1 MLMLNADE
9 TRAALPFNALIGAIE
24 TMFKSGCVMP
34 VRHHHEMEV
43 PGEAAGTM
51 LLMPAWVPGA
61 YAGVKILNLIPD
73 NHLRALP
80 TIYGQ
85 YLLSS
90 ARTGK
95 MLALIEGGEL
105 TARRTAATSAL
116 ASRLLSRP
124 DAKEMLMVGTGR
136 LSLNLIEAHAVTR
149 PLTRFRIWGRD
160 IAKTEAIAAEASA
173 AGFAAQAVGDLETAV
188 STADIISCATLSV
201 APLIK
206 GAWLKPGQ
214 HLDLVGAFKPSMRES
229 DDEAVRRSSIF
240 VDTRAGAVKEGGD
253 IAMPLAAGTIKHED
267 ILADLTGLL
276 TGEHA
281 GRRREDEITLFK
293 SVGAAL
299 EDLAGA
305 MLAYETARKVQQS

>member
-1 MLMLNADE
+1 MLLINADE
-9 TRAALPFNALIGAIE
+9 TRAALAFPELVDAIE
-24 TMFKSGCVMP
+24 SMFKSGCVMP
-34 VRHHHEMEV
+34 LRHHHEMDV
-43 PGEAAGTM
+43 PGESPGTM
-51 LLMPAWVPGA
+51 LLMPAWQPGA

-73 NHLRALP
+73 NHLRGRP

-90 ARTGK
+90 ARTGE
-95 MLALIEGGEL
+95 MLALVEGGEL

-124 DAKEMLMVGTGR
+124 DAEEMLMVGTGR

-160 IAKTEAIAAEASA
+160 PAKAQTLAAEASA
-173 AGFAAQAVGDLETAV
+173 AGFMTQAVTDLAAAAAK
-188 STADIISCATLSV
+188 ADIISCATLSCE
-201 APLIK
+201 PLIH
-206 GAWLKPGQ
+206 GAWLKPGA

-229 DDEAVRRSSIF
+229 DDEAVRKARVF
-240 VDTRAGAVKEGGD
+240 VDTHAGAAKEGGD
-253 IAMPLAAGTIKHED
+253 IAIPLASGVLAPED
-267 ILADLTGLL
+267 ILSDLAGLL
-276 TGEHA
+276 TGKHP
-281 GRRREDEITLFK
+281 GRTGADEITLFK

-305 MLAYETARKVQQS
+305 ILAYETIIRNRQS